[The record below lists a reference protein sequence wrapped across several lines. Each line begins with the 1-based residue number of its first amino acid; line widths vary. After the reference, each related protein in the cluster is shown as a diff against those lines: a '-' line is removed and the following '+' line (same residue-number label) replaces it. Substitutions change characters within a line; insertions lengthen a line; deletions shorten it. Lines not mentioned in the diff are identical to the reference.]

1 MTVHT
6 EEQPEPAGVRAAART
21 AHGDPHTSGSATRPR
36 ATKAKVLAV
45 LLAAMTGIAA
55 ALAAYILG
63 NRVTATSA
71 EPIAWA
77 AATFVATTSLAIHL
91 GEKAGLLE

>member
-1 MTVHT
+1 M
-6 EEQPEPAGVRAAART
+6 
-21 AHGDPHTSGSATRPR
+21 
-36 ATKAKVLAV
+36 